1 MQIDQRL
8 VRLLPCRF
16 LPLTRKDDHP
26 AKCWS
31 QPEAAVAT
39 WGLAELTAP
48 CGCGRGCQA
57 DRPIEPVLYRRGG
70 DRTQAAGRVYKKGK
84 EVESEAAFERGGRE
98 GRKEVPFEDV
108 IAEPAGTQ
116 SLDSTWICSHVSF
129 EFFKFVL
136 YKVLTLVLAIPLAFV
151 IGILFAIITYIHIWF
166 LMPIV
171 KTFMMMQPT
180 FSIIWKTLM
189 DVFIS
194 PLYQSVGLRFS
205 AANIRFARV

>member
-1 MQIDQRL
+1 MGMETGAMESGLKFEDDFGNAA
-8 VRLLPCRF
+8 RLLP
-16 LPLTRKDDHP
+16 
-26 AKCWS
+26 
-31 QPEAAVAT
+31 
-39 WGLAELTAP
+39 
-48 CGCGRGCQA
+48 
-57 DRPIEPVLYRRGG
+57 
-70 DRTQAAGRVYKKGK
+70 
-84 EVESEAAFERGGRE
+84 GRE
-98 GRKEVPFEDV
+98 EREEREPHRDPRGINTQLQVPFEDV